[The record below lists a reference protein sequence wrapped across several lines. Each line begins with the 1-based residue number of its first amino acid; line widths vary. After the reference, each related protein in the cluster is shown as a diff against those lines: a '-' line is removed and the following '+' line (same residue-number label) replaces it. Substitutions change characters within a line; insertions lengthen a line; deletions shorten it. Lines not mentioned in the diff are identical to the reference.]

1 MIHEIHPYLFR
12 NEYRAEEVGED
23 DYIFCFQGR
32 DVYLLENENELI
44 VPKFSQMTDQ
54 NKDAYVYLFAI
65 NEIRFFLHLSEDGL
79 PLENGKFYDLDV
91 FRKFSPKHIAF
102 AGVTASHL
110 YRFHE
115 SRHFCG
121 RCGTLMEKSE
131 KERALLCPGC
141 GMTEYPKIS
150 PAVIIAI
157 IDGDKILLTKYAK
170 GRYKNYAL
178 VAGYVEVGESFED
191 TVNREVMEEVGLRV
205 KNITYYKSQPW
216 SFTDT
221 MMIGFFAQLDGD
233 NKITRQE
240 EELAEAGWFQRDEIP
255 ESDTKLSIG
264 QEMIDLFKSGKS
276 DMLFQ

>member
-1 MIHEIHPYLFR
+1 M
-12 NEYRAEEVGED
+12 
-23 DYIFCFQGR
+23 
-32 DVYLLENENELI
+32 
-44 VPKFSQMTDQ
+44 
-54 NKDAYVYLFAI
+54 
-65 NEIRFFLHLSEDGL
+65 
-79 PLENGKFYDLDV
+79 
-91 FRKFSPKHIAF
+91 
-102 AGVTASHL
+102 
-110 YRFHE
+110 
-115 SRHFCG
+115 
-121 RCGTLMEKSE
+121 
-131 KERALLCPGC
+131 CPGC

-170 GRYKNYAL
+170 RRYKNYAL

-240 EELAEAGWFQRDEIP
+240 EELAEAGWFHRDEIP